1 MKKKRVL
8 IITAFVV
15 AAALLGTGGFV
26 WFNRKNQDTETTT
39 LADNQ
44 RIAYAYV
51 TDIEGNEIT
60 YVEVEES
67 VVTAAL
73 ETDDTEKTE
82 EVDSTEA
89 TFGDAPSGDAPS
101 DGGTPPSGG
110 NAPSGDA
117 PSDGGTPPSGGD
129 APSGDA
135 PSGEMPSGD
144 APSGDAPSGEM
155 PSGDASSGEMPGGG
169 SSDENSM
176 NFGTSTET
184 VTATIPVGV
193 TVHTA
198 ADTETTFSRLAS
210 GDLLKILLETDA
222 DGNEVIVEIW
232 MLQ

>member
-1 MKKKRVL
+1 MKKKKVL
-8 IITAFVV
+8 IIIAFV
-15 AAALLGTGGFV
+15 AAAALVGTGGFV
-26 WFNRKNQDTETTT
+26 WYQKKNNDAETTA

-60 YVEVEES
+60 YVEVDES

-82 EVDSTEA
+82 DADSTEA
-89 TFGDAPSGDAPS
+89 SFGGEAPSMGD
-101 DGGTPPSGG
+101 TPSGE
-110 NAPSGDA
+110 
-117 PSDGGTPPSGGD
+117 

-135 PSGEMPSGD
+135 PSGEMPGAD
-144 APSGDAPSGEM
+144 G
-155 PSGDASSGEMPGGG
+155 
-169 SSDENSM
+169 SDENSM

-184 VTATIPVGV
+184 ITATIPVGV

-210 GDLLKILLETDA
+210 GDLLKILLETDT

>member
-1 MKKKRVL
+1 MKKKKVL
-8 IITAFVV
+8 IIIAFVV
-15 AAALLGTGGFV
+15 AAALVGTGGFV
-26 WFNRKNQDTETTT
+26 WYQKKNNDAETTA

-60 YVEVEES
+60 YVEVDES

-82 EVDSTEA
+82 DADSTEA
-89 TFGDAPSGDAPS
+89 SFGGEAPSGDAPS
-101 DGGTPPSGG
+101 GEAPSGG
-110 NAPSGDA
+110 EAPSMGE
-117 PSDGGTPPSGGD
+117 

-135 PSGEMPSGD
+135 PSGEMPGAD
-144 APSGDAPSGEM
+144 
-155 PSGDASSGEMPGGG
+155 G
-169 SSDENSM
+169 SDKNSM

-184 VTATIPVGV
+184 ITATIPVGV

-210 GDLLKILLETDA
+210 GDLLKILLETDT

>member
-1 MKKKRVL
+1 MKKKKVL

-15 AAALLGTGGFV
+15 AAALVGTGGFV
-26 WFNRKNQDTETTT
+26 WYQKKNNDAETTA

-44 RIAYAYV
+44 RVAYAYV

-60 YVEVEES
+60 YVEVDES

-82 EVDSTEA
+82 DADSTEA
-89 TFGDAPSGDAPS
+89 SFGGEAPSMGDAPSGEAPS
-101 DGGTPPSGG
+101 MGE
-110 NAPSGDA
+110 APSGDTPSGEA
-117 PSDGGTPPSGGD
+117 PSD
-129 APSGDA
+129 DA
-135 PSGEMPSGD
+135 PSGEMPGAD
-144 APSGDAPSGEM
+144 G
-155 PSGDASSGEMPGGG
+155 
-169 SSDENSM
+169 SDENSM

-184 VTATIPVGV
+184 ITATIPVGV

-210 GDLLKILLETDA
+210 GDLLKILLETDT

>member
-51 TDIEGNEIT
+51 TDMEGNEIT
-60 YVEVEES
+60 YVDVDES

-82 EVDSTEA
+82 DVDSTEA
-89 TFGDAPSGDAPS
+89 PSGE
-101 DGGTPPSGG
+101 
-110 NAPSGDA
+110 
-117 PSDGGTPPSGGD
+117 
-129 APSGDA
+129 A

-144 APSGDAPSGEM
+144 APSG
-155 PSGDASSGEMPGGG
+155 EMPGADG
-169 SSDENSM
+169 SDENSM
-176 NFGTSTET
+176 NFSTGTET

-198 ADTETTFSRLAS
+198 SDTETTFSRLAS

>member
-1 MKKKRVL
+1 MKKKKVL
-8 IITAFVV
+8 IIIAFVV
-15 AAALLGTGGFV
+15 AAALVGTGGFV
-26 WFNRKNQDTETTT
+26 WYQKKNNDAETTA

-60 YVEVEES
+60 YVEVDES

-82 EVDSTEA
+82 DADSTEA
-89 TFGDAPSGDAPS
+89 SFGGE
-101 DGGTPPSGG
+101 
-110 NAPSGDA
+110 
-117 PSDGGTPPSGGD
+117 

-135 PSGEMPSGD
+135 PSGE
-144 APSGDAPSGEM
+144 APSGEM
-155 PSGDASSGEMPGGG
+155 PGADG
-169 SSDENSM
+169 SDKNSM

-184 VTATIPVGV
+184 ITATIPVGV

-210 GDLLKILLETDA
+210 GDLLKILLETDT

>member
-82 EVDSTEA
+82 DVDSTEA

-110 NAPSGDA
+110 DAPSGDA

-135 PSGEMPSGD
+135 PSE
-144 APSGDAPSGEM
+144 
-155 PSGDASSGEMPGGG
+155 EMPGGG

>member
-1 MKKKRVL
+1 MKKKKVL
-8 IITAFVV
+8 IIIAFVV
-15 AAALLGTGGFV
+15 AAALVGTGGFV
-26 WFNRKNQDTETTT
+26 WYQKKNNDAETTA

-60 YVEVEES
+60 YVEVDES

-82 EVDSTEA
+82 DADSTEA
-89 TFGDAPSGDAPS
+89 SFGGE
-101 DGGTPPSGG
+101 
-110 NAPSGDA
+110 
-117 PSDGGTPPSGGD
+117 

-135 PSGEMPSGD
+135 PSGEMPGTD
-144 APSGDAPSGEM
+144 G
-155 PSGDASSGEMPGGG
+155 
-169 SSDENSM
+169 SDENSM

-184 VTATIPVGV
+184 ITATIPVGV

-210 GDLLKILLETDA
+210 GDLLKILLETDT

>member
-1 MKKKRVL
+1 MKKKKVL
-8 IITAFVV
+8 IIIAFVV
-15 AAALLGTGGFV
+15 AAALVGTGGFV
-26 WFNRKNQDTETTT
+26 WYQKKNNDAETTA

-60 YVEVEES
+60 YVEVDES

-82 EVDSTEA
+82 DADSTEA
-89 TFGDAPSGDAPS
+89 SFGGEAPSMGE
-101 DGGTPPSGG
+101 
-110 NAPSGDA
+110 
-117 PSDGGTPPSGGD
+117 

-135 PSGEMPSGD
+135 PSGEMSGAD
-144 APSGDAPSGEM
+144 
-155 PSGDASSGEMPGGG
+155 G
-169 SSDENSM
+169 SDKNSM

-184 VTATIPVGV
+184 ITATIPVGV

-210 GDLLKILLETDA
+210 GDILKILLETDT

>member
-1 MKKKRVL
+1 MKKKKVL
-8 IITAFVV
+8 IIIAFVV
-15 AAALLGTGGFV
+15 AAALVGTGGFV
-26 WFNRKNQDTETTT
+26 WYQKKNNDAETTA

-60 YVEVEES
+60 YIEVDES
-67 VVTAAL
+67 VITAAL

-82 EVDSTEA
+82 DADSTEA
-89 TFGDAPSGDAPS
+89 SFGGEAPSMGE
-101 DGGTPPSGG
+101 
-110 NAPSGDA
+110 
-117 PSDGGTPPSGGD
+117 

-135 PSGEMPSGD
+135 PSGEMPGAD
-144 APSGDAPSGEM
+144 G
-155 PSGDASSGEMPGGG
+155 
-169 SSDENSM
+169 SDENSM

-184 VTATIPVGV
+184 ITATIPVGV

-198 ADTETTFSRLAS
+198 ADTDTTFSRLAS
-210 GDLLKILLETDA
+210 GDLLKILLETDT

>member
-1 MKKKRVL
+1 MKKKKVL
-8 IITAFVV
+8 IIIAFVV
-15 AAALLGTGGFV
+15 AAALVGTGGFV
-26 WFNRKNQDTETTT
+26 WYQKKNNDAEATA

-60 YVEVEES
+60 YVEVDES

-82 EVDSTEA
+82 DADSTEA
-89 TFGDAPSGDAPS
+89 SFGGEAPSMGDAPSGDAPS
-101 DGGTPPSGG
+101 MGE
-110 NAPSGDA
+110 APSGD
-117 PSDGGTPPSGGD
+117 TPSGE

-135 PSGEMPSGD
+135 PSGEMSGAD
-144 APSGDAPSGEM
+144 G
-155 PSGDASSGEMPGGG
+155 
-169 SSDENSM
+169 SDENSM

-184 VTATIPVGV
+184 ITATIPVGV

-210 GDLLKILLETDA
+210 GDLIKILLETDT

>member
-1 MKKKRVL
+1 MKKKVL
-8 IITAFVV
+8 IIIAFVV
-15 AAALLGTGGFV
+15 AAALVGTGGFV
-26 WFNRKNQDTETTT
+26 WYQKKNNDAETTA

-60 YVEVEES
+60 YVEVDES

-82 EVDSTEA
+82 DADSTEA
-89 TFGDAPSGDAPS
+89 SFGGEAPSGDAPS
-101 DGGTPPSGG
+101 GEALSMGE
-110 NAPSGDA
+110 APSGDA
-117 PSDGGTPPSGGD
+117 PSGEAPSGDAPSGE

-135 PSGEMPSGD
+135 PSGEMPGAD
-144 APSGDAPSGEM
+144 
-155 PSGDASSGEMPGGG
+155 G
-169 SSDENSM
+169 SDKNSM

-184 VTATIPVGV
+184 ITATIPVGV

-210 GDLLKILLETDA
+210 GDLLKILLETDT

>member
-1 MKKKRVL
+1 MKKKKVL
-8 IITAFVV
+8 IIIAFVV
-15 AAALLGTGGFV
+15 AAALVGTGGFV
-26 WFNRKNQDTETTT
+26 WYQKKNNDAETTA

-60 YVEVEES
+60 YVEVDES

-82 EVDSTEA
+82 DADSTEA
-89 TFGDAPSGDAPS
+89 SFGGE
-101 DGGTPPSGG
+101 
-110 NAPSGDA
+110 
-117 PSDGGTPPSGGD
+117 

-135 PSGEMPSGD
+135 PSGEMPGAD
-144 APSGDAPSGEM
+144 
-155 PSGDASSGEMPGGG
+155 G
-169 SSDENSM
+169 SDKNSM

-184 VTATIPVGV
+184 ITATIPVGV

-198 ADTETTFSRLAS
+198 ADTDTTFSRLAS
-210 GDLLKILLETDA
+210 GDLLKILLETDT

>member
-1 MKKKRVL
+1 MKKKKVL
-8 IITAFVV
+8 IIIAFVV
-15 AAALLGTGGFV
+15 AAALVGTGGFV
-26 WFNRKNQDTETTT
+26 WYQKKNNDAETTA

-60 YVEVEES
+60 YVEVDES

-73 ETDDTEKTE
+73 KTDDTEKTE
-82 EVDSTEA
+82 DADSTEA
-89 TFGDAPSGDAPS
+89 SFGGEAPSMGE
-101 DGGTPPSGG
+101 
-110 NAPSGDA
+110 
-117 PSDGGTPPSGGD
+117 

-135 PSGEMPSGD
+135 PSGEMPGAD
-144 APSGDAPSGEM
+144 
-155 PSGDASSGEMPGGG
+155 G
-169 SSDENSM
+169 SDKNSM

-184 VTATIPVGV
+184 ITATIPVGV

-198 ADTETTFSRLAS
+198 ADTDTTFSRLAS
-210 GDLLKILLETDA
+210 GDLLKILLETDT

>member
-1 MKKKRVL
+1 MKKKKVL
-8 IITAFVV
+8 IIIAFVV
-15 AAALLGTGGFV
+15 AAALVGTGGFV
-26 WFNRKNQDTETTT
+26 WYQKKNNDAETTA

-60 YVEVEES
+60 YVEVDES

-82 EVDSTEA
+82 DADSTEA
-89 TFGDAPSGDAPS
+89 SFGGEAPSM
-101 DGGTPPSGG
+101 
-110 NAPSGDA
+110 
-117 PSDGGTPPSGGD
+117 
-129 APSGDA
+129 GDA
-135 PSGEMPSGD
+135 PSGEAPSMGE
-144 APSGDAPSGEM
+144 APSGDTPSGEM
-155 PSGDASSGEMPGGG
+155 PGADG
-169 SSDENSM
+169 SDENSM
-176 NFGTSTET
+176 NFGISTET
-184 VTATIPVGV
+184 ITATIPVGV

-210 GDLLKILLETDA
+210 GDLLKILLETDT

>member
-1 MKKKRVL
+1 MKKKKVL
-8 IITAFVV
+8 IIIAFV
-15 AAALLGTGGFV
+15 AAAALVGTGGFV
-26 WFNRKNQDTETTT
+26 WYQKKNNDAETTA

-60 YVEVEES
+60 YVEVDES

-82 EVDSTEA
+82 DADSTEA
-89 TFGDAPSGDAPS
+89 SFGGEAPSM
-101 DGGTPPSGG
+101 
-110 NAPSGDA
+110 
-117 PSDGGTPPSGGD
+117 
-129 APSGDA
+129 GDA
-135 PSGEMPSGD
+135 PSGEAPSMGEAPSGDTPSGD

-155 PSGDASSGEMPGGG
+155 PGADG
-169 SSDENSM
+169 SDENSM

-184 VTATIPVGV
+184 ITATIPVGV

-210 GDLLKILLETDA
+210 GDLLKILLETDT

>member
-1 MKKKRVL
+1 MKKKKVL
-8 IITAFVV
+8 IIIAFVV
-15 AAALLGTGGFV
+15 AAALVGTGGFV
-26 WFNRKNQDTETTT
+26 WYQKKNNDAETTA

-51 TDIEGNEIT
+51 TDIEGNKIT
-60 YVEVEES
+60 YVEVDES

-82 EVDSTEA
+82 DADSTEA
-89 TFGDAPSGDAPS
+89 SFGGEAPSMGDAPSGEAPS
-101 DGGTPPSGG
+101 MGE
-110 NAPSGDA
+110 APSGD
-117 PSDGGTPPSGGD
+117 TPSGE

-135 PSGEMPSGD
+135 PSGEMPGAD
-144 APSGDAPSGEM
+144 G
-155 PSGDASSGEMPGGG
+155 
-169 SSDENSM
+169 SDENSM

-184 VTATIPVGV
+184 ITATIPVGV

-210 GDLLKILLETDA
+210 GDLLKILLETDT

>member
-1 MKKKRVL
+1 MKKKKVL
-8 IITAFVV
+8 IIIAFVV
-15 AAALLGTGGFV
+15 AAALVGTGGFV
-26 WFNRKNQDTETTT
+26 WYQKKNNDAETTA

-60 YVEVEES
+60 YVEVDES

-82 EVDSTEA
+82 DADSTEA
-89 TFGDAPSGDAPS
+89 SFGGEAPSMGE
-101 DGGTPPSGG
+101 
-110 NAPSGDA
+110 
-117 PSDGGTPPSGGD
+117 

-135 PSGEMPSGD
+135 PSGER
-144 APSGDAPSGEM
+144 
-155 PSGDASSGEMPGGG
+155 PGADG
-169 SSDENSM
+169 SDENSM

-184 VTATIPVGV
+184 ITATIPVGV

-210 GDLLKILLETDA
+210 GDLLKILLETDT
-222 DGNEVIVEIW
+222 DGNEAIVEIW